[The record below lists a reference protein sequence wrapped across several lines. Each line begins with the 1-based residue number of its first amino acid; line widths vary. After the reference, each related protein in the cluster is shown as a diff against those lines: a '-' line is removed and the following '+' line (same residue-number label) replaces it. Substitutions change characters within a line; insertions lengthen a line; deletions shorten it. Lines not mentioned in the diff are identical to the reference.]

1 MRQIL
6 SKGQLVVCWA
16 LGLWCSFLLVA
27 WFAYTEN
34 ILGLILP
41 ALVITGLALLTLE
54 LRKRKP
60 QREDKVAARGKLGS
74 KIITF
79 SLLIVAVALAAIVI
93 KTFVGTPPKK
103 EKDLLEEWL
112 EQKEKDSVVGGLK
125 QPVRKK
131 ELSELDRVIL
141 GYSPKKLREIEASY
155 MNVFLSDAKSHYMM
169 LNPNR
174 FLYVDFHYDR
184 VGNWARAELPESVD
198 TNGKIC
204 IHIRDN
210 RGVFSNKS
218 GAALLGQFKR
228 TLESIYRTSSIAI
241 VNVDMDVDIVAMF
254 CSEEN
259 VPLGYFYQ
267 GEYHLWEE

>member
-41 ALVITGLALLTLE
+41 ALVIAGLALLTLE

-60 QREDKVAARGKLGS
+60 QKEGKPAARGKLAS
-74 KIITF
+74 RIITF
-79 SLLIVAVALAAIVI
+79 SLLLIAVALAAIVI
-93 KTFVGTPPKK
+93 KMTVGAPPTEEKFNLDKWLRQTSAEKWLKEPVREKK
-103 EKDLLEEWL
+103 LNALDRYLLRKDL
-112 EQKEKDSVVGGLK
+112 
-125 QPVRKK
+125 
-131 ELSELDRVIL
+131 
-141 GYSPKKLREIEASY
+141 YEIQASY
-155 MNVFLSDAKSHYMM
+155 WNLFLLEAKIHYTM
-169 LNPNR
+169 LNPTS
-174 FLYVDFHYDR
+174 FLYVDFHHDR
-184 VGNWARAELPESVD
+184 AGEWGKTKLPESVD

-259 VPLGYFYQ
+259 LPLGYFYQ
-267 GEYHLWEE
+267 GEYHLWEK